1 MVNLNGHE
9 AGNGGHSQRT
19 PKAHRGLLYSESDVY
34 KRQLRI
40 SARAI
45 DAGRHAQ
52 GVERNPERTGVDRR
66 CGLERLFRVRRTR
79 EASYARR
86 LRSYCHLASNPGRA
100 SRAFPTRSV
109 ILTIRDDG
117 VEDLSSGHLPMAGF
131 EVITVGRF

>member
-19 PKAHRGLLYSESDVY
+19 PKAHRGLLYSETDIRR
-34 KRQLRI
+34 RQLRI

-52 GVERNPERTGVDRR
+52 GVERNPERTGVDCR

-79 EASYARR
+79 EASYAGCPTNSRWSS
-86 LRSYCHLASNPGRA
+86 RSEEHTS
-100 SRAFPTRSV
+100 
-109 ILTIRDDG
+109 
-117 VEDLSSGHLPMAGF
+117 E
-131 EVITVGRF
+131 